1 MAFDKDKFISQATAG
16 GMAESQAA
24 FLADQMDLRAVGP
37 EDLLALE
44 ERLRTEFTN
53 SIHVMDSKIEDR
65 ATLARVQIDDL
76 ARDFA
81 RMEARVEGTLKGALG
96 GLRRAHY
103 ASSAFNT
110 LTTLSAIIIL
120 FWWLR

>member
-24 FLADQMDLRAVGP
+24 FLADQMDLRAVAP
-37 EDLLALE
+37 EDLHALE
-44 ERLRTEFTN
+44 DRLRTEFSK
-53 SIHVMDSKIEDR
+53 SIHVMESKIEDR

-76 ARDFA
+76 GHDFA
-81 RMEARVEGTLKGALG
+81 RMEARVEGTPKGALS

-110 LTTLSAIIIL
+110 LTTLSAVTVL
-120 FWWLR
+120 LWCLR

>member
-37 EDLLALE
+37 EDLHALE
-44 ERLRTEFTN
+44 ERLRAEFTN

-81 RMEARVEGTLKGALG
+81 RMEARVEGTLKTALG

-120 FWWLR
+120 LWWLR

>member
-24 FLADQMDLRAVGP
+24 FLADQMDLRAVDP
-37 EDLLALE
+37 EDLHALE
-44 ERLRTEFTN
+44 DRLRTEFSK
-53 SIHVMDSKIEDR
+53 SIHVMESKIEDR

-76 ARDFA
+76 GHDFA
-81 RMEARVEGTLKGALG
+81 RMEARVEGTLKTALG
-96 GLRRAHY
+96 RLRRAHY

-120 FWWLR
+120 LWWLR

>member
-1 MAFDKDKFISQATAG
+1 
-16 GMAESQAA
+16 
-24 FLADQMDLRAVGP
+24 MDLRAVGP
-37 EDLLALE
+37 EDLHALE
-44 ERLRTEFTN
+44 ERLRAEFTN

-76 ARDFA
+76 ARDFV
-81 RMEARVEGTLKGALG
+81 RMEARVEGTVKSSFTS
-96 GLRRAHY
+96 LRRAHY

>member
-16 GMAESQAA
+16 GMAESQAV
-24 FLADQMDLRAVGP
+24 FLADQIHLRDIGP
-37 EDLLALE
+37 EDLDALE
-44 ERLRTEFTN
+44 DRLRTEFTN
-53 SIHVMDSKIEDR
+53 AIHVMDGKIEDR

-76 ARDFA
+76 ARDFF
-81 RMEARVEGTLKGALG
+81 RIEARVEGTLKSALG

>member
-1 MAFDKDKFISQATAG
+1 MPFDKDKFISQATAG

-37 EDLLALE
+37 EDLRALE

-53 SIHVMDSKIEDR
+53 YIHLMDSKIEDR

-76 ARDFA
+76 GHDFA
-81 RMEARVEGTLKGALG
+81 RMEARVEGTLKTALG
-96 GLRRAHY
+96 RLRRAHY

-120 FWWLR
+120 LWWLR

>member
-1 MAFDKDKFISQATAG
+1 MALDKDKFISQATAG

-37 EDLLALE
+37 EDLHALE
-44 ERLRTEFTN
+44 ERLRAEFTN

-81 RMEARVEGTLKGALG
+81 RMEARVEGTLKTALG
-96 GLRRAHY
+96 CLRRAHY

-120 FWWLR
+120 LWWLR

>member
-1 MAFDKDKFISQATAG
+1 MAFDKDKFINQATAG
-16 GMAESQAA
+16 GMAEAQAE
-24 FLADQMDLRAVGP
+24 FLADQMDLRGVDP
-37 EDLLALE
+37 EDLRALE

-53 SIHVMDSKIEDR
+53 SIHALESNVEER

-81 RMEARVEGTLKGALG
+81 RMEARVEGTLKGVLS

-103 ASSAFNT
+103 TSTALNT
-110 LTTLSAIIIL
+110 LTTLSAITVL
-120 FWWLR
+120 LWWLG

>member
-24 FLADQMDLRAVGP
+24 FLADQMDLRAVDP
-37 EDLLALE
+37 EDLHALE
-44 ERLRTEFTN
+44 DRLRTEFSK
-53 SIHVMDSKIEDR
+53 SIHVMESKIEDR

-76 ARDFA
+76 GHDFA
-81 RMEARVEGTLKGALG
+81 RMEARVEGTLKTALG
-96 GLRRAHY
+96 RLRRAHY

-110 LTTLSAIIIL
+110 LTTLSAVTVL
-120 FWWLR
+120 LWWLI